1 MQANAAPAADA
12 AVVGVE
18 IDCTVMAGRDLVAK
32 DRSLFGKKSSD
43 PYVVIMCGKRTLGT
57 TKVVDKSLNPV
68 WNQTFKL
75 NLDAK
80 AAARLESTELVFA
93 IFDKDKIGAN
103 DPMGVVR
110 PPCPHPNP
118 NLSPPPNPDPN
129 PSH

>member
-1 MQANAAPAADA
+1 
-12 AVVGVE
+12 
-18 IDCTVMAGRDLVAK
+18 MAGRDLVAK

-93 IFDKDKIGAN
+93 TPFSIRTLTLTLTLTVTL
-103 DPMGVVR
+103 PLTLTL
-110 PPCPHPNP
+110 P
-118 NLSPPPNPDPN
+118 
-129 PSH
+129 